1 MRYAPSPTGQ
11 MHLGGLRT
19 ALYNF
24 LFARKHGGD
33 YVLRLEDTDQSRKV
47 EGASANFDR
56 ILEWAG
62 IPYDEGTPPAPLHS
76 HHSGCLVLTHY
87 SSLVRFTW
95 VLGQAHRRAAT
106 TDRTCNP
113 SGCHS
118 ITNTPTT

>member
-1 MRYAPSPTGQ
+1 

-62 IPYDEGTPPAPLHS
+62 IPYDEGTPPAGPAPNSPLALP
-76 HHSGCLVLTHY
+76 GAD
-87 SSLVRFTW
+87 SLLFLGAVH
-95 VLGQAHRRAAT
+95 VGAGQAHRRAAT
-106 TDRTCNP
+106 TGRTCNP

>member
-62 IPYDEGTPPAPLHS
+62 IPYDEGTPPAGPAINQPLEQP
-76 HHSGCLVLTHY
+76 VLTRN
-87 SSLVRFTW
+87 SSLCGSRA
-95 VLGQAHRRAAT
+95 GQVHRRAVT
-106 TDRTCNP
+106 TGRTCNP